1 MISELNKAASVK
13 PEHCVVFGSE
23 DYAAIPEGKR
33 SSYYVLPESKDII
46 EYLPEQTGKRGAKPI
61 NKQVTFYL
69 MEDQLE
75 TLKKIVRIQD
85 IRKSMDHG
93 QIVTYRF
100 AVLGLLLNN
109 EALDRKPT
117 GYTLRGR
124 KEHERSRRYCACGFF
139 ILYIIQQY

>member
-46 EYLPEQTGKRGAKPI
+46 EYLPEQTGKRGAKLI

-109 EALDRKPT
+109 EALDRKPPVI
-117 GYTLRGR
+117 
-124 KEHERSRRYCACGFF
+124 H
-139 ILYIIQQY
+139 

>member
-1 MISELNKAASVK
+1 
-13 PEHCVVFGSE
+13 
-23 DYAAIPEGKR
+23 
-33 SSYYVLPESKDII
+33 
-46 EYLPEQTGKRGAKPI
+46 
-61 NKQVTFYL
+61 

-109 EALDRKPT
+109 EALDRKPPVI
-117 GYTLRGR
+117 
-124 KEHERSRRYCACGFF
+124 H
-139 ILYIIQQY
+139 

>member
-1 MISELNKAASVK
+1 M
-13 PEHCVVFGSE
+13 
-23 DYAAIPEGKR
+23 
-33 SSYYVLPESKDII
+33 LPESKDII
-46 EYLPEQTGKRGAKPI
+46 EYLPEQTGKRGAKP
-61 NKQVTFYL
+61 NQKHVTFYL

-109 EALDRKPT
+109 EALDRKPPVI
-117 GYTLRGR
+117 
-124 KEHERSRRYCACGFF
+124 H
-139 ILYIIQQY
+139 

>member
-1 MISELNKAASVK
+1 MEAAYQGLRVGTIANQLLISELNKAASVE

-75 TLKKIVRIQD
+75 TLKNCPDSGYSQ
-85 IRKSMDHG
+85 SMDHG

-109 EALDRKPT
+109 EALDRKPPVI
-117 GYTLRGR
+117 
-124 KEHERSRRYCACGFF
+124 H
-139 ILYIIQQY
+139 

>member
-1 MISELNKAASVK
+1 
-13 PEHCVVFGSE
+13 
-23 DYAAIPEGKR
+23 
-33 SSYYVLPESKDII
+33 
-46 EYLPEQTGKRGAKPI
+46 
-61 NKQVTFYL
+61 

-109 EALDRKPT
+109 EALDRN
-117 GYTLRGR
+117 LRLYIKKVER
-124 KEHERSRRYCACGFF
+124 RHERKPQVLCLLASLFYISYNNIRIDNRYLSRRMVKKF
-139 ILYIIQQY
+139 LYRYRNINYAALV